1 MLLLKPKNHH
11 YIHQVASIHV
21 QMLYE
26 QRHSNKKAVSQME
39 IALYEEM
46 IERRLRYTQDWLG
59 VMRGDDDRVQAYG
72 WAHFDSTSQ
81 TVTIESLY
89 VAPAYRQQGYAEQL
103 KKEIEQWAIKQEA
116 HQLIGT
122 VDKNNEAMIA
132 LNQKLGYQVE
142 KYTMVKN
149 LEH

>member
-1 MLLLKPKNHH
+1 MFLLKPENHH
-11 YIHQVASIHV
+11 YIHQVASKHV

-26 QRHSNKKAVSQME
+26 QRHSNKKTVSQME

-59 VMRGDDDRVQAYG
+59 VMREDDDRVQAYG
-72 WAHFDSTSQ
+72 WAHFDGTSQ

-89 VAPAYRQQGYAEQL
+89 VTPAYRKQGYAEQF
-103 KKEIEQWAIKQEA
+103 KQEIEQWAIKRGA
-116 HQLIGT
+116 HQLIGK

>member
-1 MLLLKPKNHH
+1 
-11 YIHQVASIHV
+11 
-21 QMLYE
+21 
-26 QRHSNKKAVSQME
+26 ME

-59 VMRGDDDRVQAYG
+59 VMREDDDRVQAYG
-72 WAHFDSTSQ
+72 WAHFDGTSQ

-89 VAPAYRQQGYAEQL
+89 VTPAYRKQGYAEQF
-103 KKEIEQWAIKQEA
+103 KQEIEQWAIKRGA
-116 HQLIGT
+116 HQLIGK